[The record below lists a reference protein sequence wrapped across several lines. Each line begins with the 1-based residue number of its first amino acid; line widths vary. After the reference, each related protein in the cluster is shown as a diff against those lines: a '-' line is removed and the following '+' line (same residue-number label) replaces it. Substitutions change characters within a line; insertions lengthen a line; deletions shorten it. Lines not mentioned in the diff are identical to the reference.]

1 MDKYN
6 YTTIVPII
14 VYPSINERTVLCQ
27 GVLNPA
33 VCSSEERLNT
43 NGNFASSSWFF
54 RPIQLKQ
61 MNTLIASTDSSP
73 VEFRHMFGI
82 ASSAYNSNA
91 AIMDEGKEYPCA
103 NITGAEKYSLLG
115 VSMPYTVD
123 NTILTLNS
131 PDLELSEELDNF
143 DFTNCKCRIVGYI
156 PIDSRRSYHTMAAN
170 HALDF

>member
-1 MDKYN
+1 
-6 YTTIVPII
+6 
-14 VYPSINERTVLCQ
+14 
-27 GVLNPA
+27 
-33 VCSSEERLNT
+33 
-43 NGNFASSSWFF
+43 
-54 RPIQLKQ
+54 
-61 MNTLIASTDSSP
+61 MNTLIASTDSGP

-91 AIMDEGKEYPCA
+91 AIMDEGREYPCE

-131 PDLELSEELDNF
+131 PDLESSEELDNF